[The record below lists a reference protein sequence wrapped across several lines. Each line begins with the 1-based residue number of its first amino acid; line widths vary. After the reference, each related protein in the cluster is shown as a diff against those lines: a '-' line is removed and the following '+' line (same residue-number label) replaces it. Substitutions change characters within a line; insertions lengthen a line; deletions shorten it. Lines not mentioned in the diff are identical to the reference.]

1 GNHWLSWRAWGS
13 RGWRCCDFLWA
24 FRSDG
29 AMPAHVITVIG
40 LQFAE
45 NNRGQ
50 NGKPAERDKRLV
62 HSLNHLRRVRGK
74 PIRDKERCNYRGR
87 CNAEADRHLL
97 SSAGDGARHARVAFR
112 DVGVYERIYT
122 RVLQGR
128 KESEAEGL
136 EHNEPHRGTWSDG
149 GEQRENEA
157 NDHGVV
163 VEHSTLAK
171 AGENDRHR
179 HF

>member
-1 GNHWLSWRAWGS
+1 MARRLRINPLTAKSWQSRKILLDSLVVRRGTRIDNPRAGWIPFAGKPLVVVASLES
-13 RGWRCCDFLWA
+13 RGWCCCDFLWA

-74 PIRDKERCNYRGR
+74 PIRDKERCN
-87 CNAEADRHLL
+87 
-97 SSAGDGARHARVAFR
+97 
-112 DVGVYERIYT
+112 
-122 RVLQGR
+122 
-128 KESEAEGL
+128 
-136 EHNEPHRGTWSDG
+136 
-149 GEQRENEA
+149 
-157 NDHGVV
+157 
-163 VEHSTLAK
+163 
-171 AGENDRHR
+171 
-179 HF
+179 